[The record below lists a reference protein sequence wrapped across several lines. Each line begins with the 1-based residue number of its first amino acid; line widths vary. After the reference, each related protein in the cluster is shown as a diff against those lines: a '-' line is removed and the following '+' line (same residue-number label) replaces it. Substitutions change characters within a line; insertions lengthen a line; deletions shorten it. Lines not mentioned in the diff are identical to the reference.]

1 MREIYISIHV
11 DKRERGYKIQYCAYI
26 LCKYLPYKGGHIGIL
41 IDAAKDEGDNP
52 EEQLH
57 SRNYLASRLKA
68 PLATAASGHTHFA
81 WSPSMVGPKSNL
93 LL

>member
-1 MREIYISIHV
+1 M

-57 SRNYLASRLKA
+57 SRNYLAS
-68 PLATAASGHTHFA
+68 
-81 WSPSMVGPKSNL
+81 L
-93 LL
+93 L